1 MLTIVDYGGGNLTS
15 VLNAFTSIGVTSKIT
30 SDPAE
35 IIQASRIVFPGVGA
49 AGASMKVLKDRNLDQ
64 AFVAAV
70 NKGIP
75 TLGICVGCQIVLK
88 SSEEDGGTNCL
99 QLIPGNAKKFNQE
112 SGLKI
117 PHMGWNQVHFTAD
130 HPVLKGIENNS
141 DFYFVHS
148 YHPVVENSVSLATTE
163 YGSQAFASILVKDNL
178 IATQFH
184 AEKSGRV
191 GLQLLKNFSTWEF

>member
-15 VLNAFTSIGVTSKIT
+15 VLNAFASIGVTSKIT

-49 AGASMKVLKDRNLDQ
+49 AGASMKTLKDRNLDQ

-75 TLGICVGCQIVLK
+75 TLGICVGCQIILN
-88 SSEEDGGTNCL
+88 SSKEDGGTNCL
-99 QLIPGNAKKFNQE
+99 ELIPGNAKKFNQE

-130 HPVLKGIENNS
+130 HPVLKGIANNS

-148 YHPVVENSVSLATTE
+148 YHPVVENSFSLATTE

>member
-15 VLNAFTSIGVTSKIT
+15 VFNAFASMGVKTKIT
-30 SDPAE
+30 ADPEE
-35 IIQASRIVFPGVGA
+35 ILQASRIVFPGVGA
-49 AGASMKVLKDRNLDQ
+49 AGASMEVLRDRKLDQ
-64 AFVAAV
+64 AFVEAV

-75 TLGICVGCQIVLK
+75 TLGICVGCQIILET
-88 SSEEDGGTNCL
+88 SEENGGTDCL
-99 QLIPGNAKKFNQE
+99 KLIPGKAKKFHQE
-112 SGLKI
+112 DGMKI
-117 PHMGWNQVHFTAD
+117 PHMGWNQVHFNAD
-130 HPVLKGIENNS
+130 HSVLKGIETGS

-163 YGSQAFASILVKDNL
+163 YGSQTFASILVKDNL

-191 GLQLLKNFSTWEF
+191 GLQLLKNFSTWEL

>member
-15 VLNAFTSIGVTSKIT
+15 VQNAFASIGVTSKIT

-49 AGASMKVLKDRNLDQ
+49 AGSSMKTLKDRNLDQ

-99 QLIPGNAKKFNQE
+99 ELIPGNAKKFNQE

-130 HPVLKGIENNS
+130 HSVLKGIANNS

-148 YHPVVENSVSLATTE
+148 YHPVVENSFSLATTE